1 MFSCFFAHLIISNWV
16 PDIVNFILL
25 DTAYFFIPIS
35 SFKLGSGMQL
45 SNFGTFGPLGLASLI
60 FFKSRSRM
68 VLLSTLHLQSG

>member
-25 DTAYFFIPIS
+25 DTVYFFIPIS

-45 SNFGTFGPLGLASLI
+45 SNFGTFGPLGFASLI
-60 FFKSRSRM
+60 FLKVGLGWYS
-68 VLLSTLHLQSG
+68 